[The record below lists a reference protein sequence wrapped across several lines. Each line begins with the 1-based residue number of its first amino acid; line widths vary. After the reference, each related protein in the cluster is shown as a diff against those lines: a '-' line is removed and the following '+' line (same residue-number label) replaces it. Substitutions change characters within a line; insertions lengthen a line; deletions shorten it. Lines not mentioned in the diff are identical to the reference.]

1 MGCEEAI
8 MIRRR
13 LSLICV
19 VFGLL
24 LPIFAQ
30 RRGSTG
36 GSNTP
41 RTTEVTV
48 RVTFPNDHPADRGLD
63 VSLVAPG
70 GGTVQQAFTDDM
82 GSAAFH
88 GITPGIYRVR
98 VSGVDVET
106 AEVGQFEV
114 TGLEPSQYEYVHIK
128 PKDDNTNAGVGGGMI
143 SAADLNIPEKAKKEF
158 DKGLECLK
166 KPGEEQQALEHFE
179 KATVIYPQYS
189 NAYNNIGFLEIKSGN
204 RVQAR
209 QAFETAVSLN
219 PKSATGY
226 LNLARMSL
234 EEKNYA
240 EADKSVSKALSAE
253 PNRVDAVALAAQTKL
268 MEGDLD
274 GAYAYAHKVHDMGDH
289 KQYAM
294 VHLICARVMEQRHEP
309 EKAMEE
315 YKTFLT
321 ESPNSPSAPQV
332 REAVARLGGTVA
344 AAK

>member
-1 MGCEEAI
+1 

-13 LSLICV
+13 LGLICV

-36 GSNTP
+36 GSTSTA
-41 RTTEVTV
+41 RTVELTV
-48 RVTFPNDHPADRGLD
+48 RVTWPNDRPADRGLD
-63 VSLVAPG
+63 VSLIAPG
-70 GGTVQQAFTDDM
+70 GGTVQQSFTDDM

-98 VSGVDVET
+98 VSGVNVDT

-114 TGLEPSQYEYVHIK
+114 SGLEPSQYEYVHVT
-128 PKDDNTNAGVGGGMI
+128 PKDDNTNGTASGGGGMV
-143 SAADLNIPEKAKKEF
+143 SAADLNIPDKAKKEF
-158 DKGLECLK
+158 AKGLEAMK
-166 KPGEEQQALEHFE
+166 KPGEEKQALEHFE

-189 NAYNNIGFLEIKSGN
+189 NAYNNIGYLEIKTGQK
-204 RVQAR
+204 VQAR

-234 EEKNYA
+234 EDKDYPD
-240 EADKSVSKALSAE
+240 ADKDITKALTAE
-253 PNRVDAVALAAQTKL
+253 PNRIDAVALAAQTKL
-268 MEGDLD
+268 LMGDMD
-274 GAYAYAHKVHDMGDH
+274 AAYAYAHKVHDMGDH
-289 KQYAM
+289 KQFAL
-294 VHLICARVMEQRHEP
+294 VHLICARVLEQRHEG
-309 EKAMEE
+309 EQAMEQ
-315 YKTFLT
+315 YKTFLA
-321 ESPNSPSAPQV
+321 ESPNSPSAAQV
-332 REAVARLGGTVA
+332 RDAVARLGGTTA